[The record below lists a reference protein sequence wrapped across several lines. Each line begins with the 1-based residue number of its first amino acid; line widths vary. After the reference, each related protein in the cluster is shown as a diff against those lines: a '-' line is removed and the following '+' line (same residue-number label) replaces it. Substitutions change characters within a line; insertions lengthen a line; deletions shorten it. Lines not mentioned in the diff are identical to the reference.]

1 MRLEGRM
8 KLFLEYADARSNSTS
23 TSCHLERSKGK
34 TAPSPCY
41 TKTKIKARSIIHP
54 SPKAKKRYRG
64 FRVSQFSFRTL
75 IPCNIIDYRHAHN
88 RHKSRPLSFS
98 HQCSIPHLDLP
109 QHHSQSPF
117 LLMRFSSWD
126 LLYLYSSSPFS
137 MNFFDSI
144 VIIPFP
150 LSFLVTFLLVA
161 FPHRHSPHAFLPMP
175 FSPCPLPHALPPTP
189 TLHHNLLMLAW
200 HCTKRSQALHTP
212 YHFHT
217 GPSSAS
223 PLSFPSL

>member
-1 MRLEGRM
+1 MHTQAQKQTVVL
-8 KLFLEYADARSNSTS
+8 
-23 TSCHLERSKGK
+23 
-34 TAPSPCY
+34 
-41 TKTKIKARSIIHP
+41 
-54 SPKAKKRYRG
+54 
-64 FRVSQFSFRTL
+64 
-75 IPCNIIDYRHAHN
+75 
-88 RHKSRPLSFS
+88 
-98 HQCSIPHLDLP
+98 
-109 QHHSQSPF
+109 
-117 LLMRFSSWD
+117 FSSM
-126 LLYLYSSSPFS
+126 LYSSFGLASASFPVAFLGYEIFLLGS
-137 MNFFDSI
+137 SLSVFLITILHEFFDSI

-161 FPHRHSPHAFLPMP
+161 FPHRHSLHAFLPMP

-200 HCTKRSQALHTP
+200 HCTKRSQVLHTP